1 MDWKKLITIK
11 HLRTLKAISEA
22 GSLANAAEI
31 LNLSPPAVTIQL
43 NQIEEILNVRILER
57 GPNGFIKISNVGY
70 ELLKL
75 HQQIDNQIL
84 RSFQRIEQLK
94 IGKTGY
100 VKLGAVTTAQY
111 FCPWII
117 AKAKKEFPDLLIDLV
132 IGNRNEI
139 IKALREGNVDLAITG
154 RPPRAPK
161 VEAEI
166 LGDNQH
172 ILIAKKD
179 HQILKL
185 LKNSEKFN
193 KDEIYNIL
201 SNETF
206 LVREDGSGTRILL
219 ERFLDTIGKGRQ
231 FDKKEF
237 SSNEAIKQ
245 GVLAGLGIAMI
256 SASTAQNELKDGIIE
271 TINLS
276 NLPIVRQWF
285 LINLLETNL
294 DPDVM
299 MFKKF
304 LLENKLELIPVK

>member
-1 MDWKKLITIK
+1 M
-11 HLRTLKAISEA
+11 
-22 GSLANAAEI
+22 
-31 LNLSPPAVTIQL
+31 
-43 NQIEEILNVRILER
+43 
-57 GPNGFIKISNVGY
+57 
-70 ELLKL
+70 
-75 HQQIDNQIL
+75 
-84 RSFQRIEQLK
+84 
-94 IGKTGY
+94 
-100 VKLGAVTTAQY
+100 
-111 FCPWII
+111 
-117 AKAKKEFPDLLIDLV
+117 
-132 IGNRNEI
+132 
-139 IKALREGNVDLAITG
+139 AITG
-154 RPPRAPK
+154 RPPRVPK
-161 VEAEI
+161 VEDEI

-201 SNETF
+201 SSETF

-271 TINLS
+271 IINLS

-304 LLENKLELIPVK
+304 LLENKLELMPVK

>member
-11 HLRTLKAISEA
+11 HLRTLNAISEA
-22 GSLANAAEI
+22 GSLANAADF

-43 NQIEEILNVRILER
+43 NQLEDFLNVRILER

-75 HQQIDNQIL
+75 YKQIDNQIA

-94 IGKTGY
+94 IGKNGY

-117 AKAKKEFPDLLIDLV
+117 AKAKKQFPDLLVDLV

-139 IKALREGNVDLAITG
+139 IRSLREGNVDLAITG
-154 RPPRAPK
+154 RPPRIPK

-166 LGDNQH
+166 LGHNPH
-172 ILIAKKD
+172 ILITKKD
-179 HQILKL
+179 HHILNSLRNSKN
-185 LKNSEKFN
+185 LKNE
-193 KDEIYNIL
+193 EVYNIL

-206 LVREDGSGTRILL
+206 LVREEGSGTRILL
-219 ERFLDTIGKGRQ
+219 ERFLDTIGEGKQ
-231 FDKKEF
+231 YDKKEF

-256 SASTAQNELKDGIIE
+256 SASTALNELNTGKIKS
-271 TINLS
+271 INLS

-285 LINLLETNL
+285 LINLLESNL
-294 DPDVM
+294 GPDVM

-304 LLENKLELIPVK
+304 LLNNKNELMPKK

>member
-1 MDWKKLITIK
+1 MDWKKHITIK
-11 HLRTLKAISEA
+11 QLRTLNAISEA

-31 LNLSPPAVTIQL
+31 LNLTPPAVTIQL

-75 HQQIDNQIL
+75 HKQIDNQIL

-94 IGKTGY
+94 IGKIGY

-117 AKAKKEFPDLLIDLV
+117 AKAKKKFPDLLIDLV

-139 IKALREGNVDLAITG
+139 IRSLREGNVDLAITG

-166 LGDNQH
+166 LGDNPH
-172 ILIAKKD
+172 ILIARNN
-179 HQILKL
+179 HQIFKS
-185 LKNSEKFN
+185 LKNYKNLKIE
-193 KDEIYNIL
+193 EIYNIL
-201 SNETF
+201 SNEIF
-206 LVREDGSGTRILL
+206 LVREEGSGTRILL
-219 ERFLDTIGKGRQ
+219 ERFLDAIGQGKQ
-231 FDKKEF
+231 YDKKEF

-256 SASTAQNELKDGIIE
+256 SASTALNEINEGKIKA
-271 TINLS
+271 INLS

-285 LINLLETNL
+285 LINLLETTL
-294 DPDVM
+294 DPEVI

-304 LLENKLELIPVK
+304 LLENRIELMPK

>member
-11 HLRTLKAISEA
+11 HLRTLHAISEA
-22 GSLANAAEI
+22 GSLANAANI

-43 NQIEEILNVRILER
+43 NQLEEYLNVKILER
-57 GPNGFIKISNVGY
+57 GPNGFIKISSVGY

-75 HQQIDNQIL
+75 QKQIDNQIS

-117 AKAKKEFPDLLIDLV
+117 AKAQNEFPDLLIDLV

-139 IKALREGNVDLAITG
+139 IKSLREGNVDLAITG
-154 RPPRAPK
+154 RPPIIPK
-161 VEAEI
+161 VNAEI
-166 LGDNQH
+166 LGDNTH
-172 ILIAKKD
+172 IIITKKN
-179 HQILKL
+179 HKILDS
-185 LKNSEKFN
+185 LKNYKTLKNEQ
-193 KDEIYNIL
+193 IYKIL
-201 SNETF
+201 SKETF
-206 LVREDGSGTRILL
+206 LVREEGSGTRILL

-231 FDKKEF
+231 YDKKEF

-256 SASTAQNELKDGIIE
+256 SASTALNELNEGIIE
-271 TINLS
+271 AINLI

-285 LINLLETNL
+285 LVNLQETKL
-294 DPDVM
+294 DPDVL

-304 LLENKLELIPVK
+304 LLENKIELMPKK

>member
-1 MDWKKLITIK
+1 M
-11 HLRTLKAISEA
+11 
-22 GSLANAAEI
+22 
-31 LNLSPPAVTIQL
+31 IQ
-43 NQIEEILNVRILER
+43 
-57 GPNGFIKISNVGY
+57 
-70 ELLKL
+70 
-75 HQQIDNQIL
+75 
-84 RSFQRIEQLK
+84 
-94 IGKTGY
+94 
-100 VKLGAVTTAQY
+100 
-111 FCPWII
+111 
-117 AKAKKEFPDLLIDLV
+117 
-132 IGNRNEI
+132 
-139 IKALREGNVDLAITG
+139 
-154 RPPRAPK
+154 
-161 VEAEI
+161 
-166 LGDNQH
+166 
-172 ILIAKKD
+172 
-179 HQILKL
+179 
-185 LKNSEKFN
+185 
-193 KDEIYNIL
+193 IYNIL

-256 SASTAQNELKDGIIE
+256 SASTAQNELIDGIIE

-304 LLENKLELIPVK
+304 LLENKLELMPVK

>member
-1 MDWKKLITIK
+1 MNTII
-11 HLRTLKAISEA
+11 HPET
-22 GSLANAAEI
+22 
-31 LNLSPPAVTIQL
+31 
-43 NQIEEILNVRILER
+43 
-57 GPNGFIKISNVGY
+57 
-70 ELLKL
+70 
-75 HQQIDNQIL
+75 
-84 RSFQRIEQLK
+84 
-94 IGKTGY
+94 GK
-100 VKLGAVTTAQY
+100 
-111 FCPWII
+111 
-117 AKAKKEFPDLLIDLV
+117 
-132 IGNRNEI
+132 
-139 IKALREGNVDLAITG
+139 
-154 RPPRAPK
+154 
-161 VEAEI
+161 
-166 LGDNQH
+166 
-172 ILIAKKD
+172 
-179 HQILKL
+179 
-185 LKNSEKFN
+185 
-193 KDEIYNIL
+193 IYNIL

-276 NLPIVRQWF
+276 NLPIIRQWF

-304 LLENKLELIPVK
+304 LLENKLELMPVK

>member
-1 MDWKKLITIK
+1 MPIEINLADVQTLWFDSPSFELDTSLIHFVFAPLQLLLAFALLMATNDE
-11 HLRTLKAISEA
+11 LKRETHFGFFSKETVE
-22 GSLANAAEI
+22 SFLF
-31 LNLSPPAVTIQL
+31 LST
-43 NQIEEILNVRILER
+43 
-57 GPNGFIKISNVGY
+57 SN
-70 ELLKL
+70 
-75 HQQIDNQIL
+75 
-84 RSFQRIEQLK
+84 
-94 IGKTGY
+94 
-100 VKLGAVTTAQY
+100 
-111 FCPWII
+111 
-117 AKAKKEFPDLLIDLV
+117 
-132 IGNRNEI
+132 
-139 IKALREGNVDLAITG
+139 
-154 RPPRAPK
+154 
-161 VEAEI
+161 
-166 LGDNQH
+166 
-172 ILIAKKD
+172 
-179 HQILKL
+179 
-185 LKNSEKFN
+185 
-193 KDEIYNIL
+193 NIL

-219 ERFLDTIGKGRQ
+219 ERFLDTVGKGRQ

-304 LLENKLELIPVK
+304 LLENKSELMPAK

>member
-1 MDWKKLITIK
+1 MKDVFDAAIKEIKNNRKFVISTVTRTQGSTPQKPGAKL
-11 HLRTLKAISEA
+11 
-22 GSLANAAEI
+22 
-31 LNLSPPAVTIQL
+31 
-43 NQIEEILNVRILER
+43 
-57 GPNGFIKISNVGY
+57 
-70 ELLKL
+70 
-75 HQQIDNQIL
+75 
-84 RSFQRIEQLK
+84 
-94 IGKTGY
+94 
-100 VKLGAVTTAQY
+100 
-111 FCPWII
+111 
-117 AKAKKEFPDLLIDLV
+117 
-132 IGNRNEI
+132 
-139 IKALREGNVDLAITG
+139 
-154 RPPRAPK
+154 
-161 VEAEI
+161 
-166 LGDNQH
+166 
-172 ILIAKKD
+172 
-179 HQILKL
+179 
-185 LKNSEKFN
+185 
-193 KDEIYNIL
+193 
-201 SNETF
+201 

-256 SASTAQNELKDGIIE
+256 SASTAQSELKDGIIK

>member
-1 MDWKKLITIK
+1 M
-11 HLRTLKAISEA
+11 
-22 GSLANAAEI
+22 
-31 LNLSPPAVTIQL
+31 SPPAVTIQL
-43 NQIEEILNVRILER
+43 NQFEEIINVRILER

-75 HQQIDNQIL
+75 HKQIDNQIL

-117 AKAKKEFPDLLIDLV
+117 AKSKKEYPDLLIDIA

-154 RPPRAPK
+154 RTPRAPK

-185 LKNSEKFN
+185 LKNFEKLN

-219 ERFLDTIGKGRQ
+219 ERFLDTVGKGRQ

-276 NLPIVRQWF
+276 NLPIIRQWF

-304 LLENKLELIPVK
+304 LFENKLELMPVK

>member
-1 MDWKKLITIK
+1 M
-11 HLRTLKAISEA
+11 
-22 GSLANAAEI
+22 
-31 LNLSPPAVTIQL
+31 
-43 NQIEEILNVRILER
+43 
-57 GPNGFIKISNVGY
+57 
-70 ELLKL
+70 
-75 HQQIDNQIL
+75 
-84 RSFQRIEQLK
+84 
-94 IGKTGY
+94 
-100 VKLGAVTTAQY
+100 KLGAVTTAQY

-154 RPPRAPK
+154 RPPRVPK
-161 VEAEI
+161 VEDEI

-201 SNETF
+201 SSETF

-276 NLPIVRQWF
+276 NLPIIRQWF

-304 LLENKLELIPVK
+304 LLENKLELMPAK

>member
-11 HLRTLKAISEA
+11 QLRTLNAIVEA
-22 GSLANAAEI
+22 GSLANAAEM
-31 LNLSPPAVTIQL
+31 LNLSPPAITIQL
-43 NQIEEILNVRILER
+43 NQIEEILNLRILER

-75 HQQIDNQIL
+75 HKQIDNQVF

-94 IGKTGY
+94 VGKTGY

-117 AKAKKEFPDLLIDLV
+117 AKAKKKYPDLLIDLV

-139 IKALREGNVDLAITG
+139 IRSLRDGNVDLAITG
-154 RPPRAPK
+154 RPPRVPK
-161 VEAEI
+161 VKAEI
-166 LGDNQH
+166 LGDNPH
-172 ILIAKKD
+172 ILITRKD
-179 HQILKL
+179 HQILNSIKNFKKL
-185 LKNSEKFN
+185 KKE
-193 KDEIYNIL
+193 EIYNIL

-206 LVREDGSGTRILL
+206 LVRENGSGTRILL
-219 ERFLDTIGKGRQ
+219 DRFLDSVGQGIQ

-237 SSNEAIKQ
+237 SSNEAIKE

-256 SASTAQNELKDGIIE
+256 SASTAQNELNDGKIKS
-271 TINLS
+271 INLS
-276 NLPIVRQWF
+276 NLPIIRQWF
-285 LINLLETNL
+285 LVNLLETNL

-304 LLENKLELIPVK
+304 LLENKLELMPGK

>member
-1 MDWKKLITIK
+1 MSNFDKAMEIFTSA
-11 HLRTLKAISEA
+11 LK
-22 GSLANAAEI
+22 
-31 LNLSPPAVTIQL
+31 Q
-43 NQIEEILNVRILER
+43 
-57 GPNGFIKISNVGY
+57 
-70 ELLKL
+70 
-75 HQQIDNQIL
+75 
-84 RSFQRIEQLK
+84 
-94 IGKTGY
+94 
-100 VKLGAVTTAQY
+100 
-111 FCPWII
+111 
-117 AKAKKEFPDLLIDLV
+117 
-132 IGNRNEI
+132 
-139 IKALREGNVDLAITG
+139 
-154 RPPRAPK
+154 
-161 VEAEI
+161 AEI

-185 LKNSEKFN
+185 LKNYKKLN

-219 ERFLDTIGKGRQ
+219 ERFLDTVGKGRQ

-256 SASTAQNELKDGIIE
+256 SASTAQSELKDGIIK

-285 LINLLETNL
+285 LINLQETNL

-304 LLENKLELIPVK
+304 LLENKLELMPVK